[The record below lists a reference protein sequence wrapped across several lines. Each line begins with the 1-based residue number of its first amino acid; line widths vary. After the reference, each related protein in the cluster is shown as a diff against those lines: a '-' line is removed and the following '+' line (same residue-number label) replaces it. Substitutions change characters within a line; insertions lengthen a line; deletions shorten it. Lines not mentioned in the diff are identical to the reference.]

1 MNEPIDNND
10 MIVKYLADK
19 MTPEERRSFED
30 KLKADDNLRNELKE
44 LSYIYTGTFILDSI
58 NTGHID
64 SESLVDYAENPSSF
78 DKDSYDEIRSHIETC
93 ADCREEFELCRQTYA
108 DSRVDP
114 ERTGES
120 LFAKIG
126 RALFTPRLIFR
137 PVYGMLLLVLLSI
150 PIYLSTS
157 IFLAK
162 HAETITCRI
171 ESGTRATGI
180 ENYIIVKS
188 NTKTV
193 RLKFMIPVSNEC
205 IYDFMLYDPENK
217 LRLTKHNNI
226 PQKRFTFEVLTTYLI
241 PGNNLLVVKELKND
255 VEQESFELYFNV
267 EFEN

>member
-1 MNEPIDNND
+1 
-10 MIVKYLADK
+10 

-30 KLKADDNLRNELKE
+30 ELKADDNLRNELKE

-78 DKDSYDEIRSHIETC
+78 DKDSYDEIKSHLETC
-93 ADCREEFELCRQTYA
+93 KECREEFELCRQTYA

-114 ERTGES
+114 EKTGES
-120 LFAKIG
+120 LFERIG
-126 RALFTPRLIFR
+126 RTILAPRLVFR

-162 HAETITCRI
+162 RAETITCRI

-193 RLKFMIPVSNEC
+193 RLEFMIPVRNDC
-205 IYDFMLYDPENK
+205 IYDFMLYDPENRLK
-217 LRLTKHNNI
+217 LTKHDNI
-226 PQKRFTFEVLTTYLI
+226 PQKHFTFEVPTTYLI
-241 PGNNLLVVKELKND
+241 PGDNLLVVKELKNG
-255 VEQESFELYFNV
+255 VELENFELYFNV
-267 EFEN
+267 EFDY